1 MRIKAD
7 ESVNYR
13 FVKTL
18 RRMDIKITSI
28 AEDYTSMKDIEIAS
42 LSLNPPAVIITED
55 KDFGELVFKDKIEVI
70 AVVLLRYNQPD
81 ILIIQDRLVSL
92 LMNHL
97 LELNNTFTVIT
108 FNKTRIRR
116 L

>member
-1 MRIKAD
+1 MIIIAD
-7 ESVNYR
+7 ESVNYS

-18 RRMDIKITSI
+18 RRNGVPIVSI
-28 AEDYTSMKDIEIAS
+28 AEDYTSMKDVDIAT
-42 LSLNPPAVIITED
+42 LSLNPPAITITED
-55 KDFGELVFKDKIEVI
+55 KDFGEMVFKDKIEVI

-81 ILIIQDRLVSL
+81 IFIIEERLVSL
-92 LMNHL
+92 IMNYL
-97 LELNNTFTVIT
+97 PELNYTFTVIT

>member
-1 MRIKAD
+1 
-7 ESVNYR
+7 
-13 FVKTL
+13 
-18 RRMDIKITSI
+18 MDIKITSI

-81 ILIIQDRLVSL
+81 ILIIQGQACFITNESPAEAKQYF
-92 LMNHL
+92 HS
-97 LELNNTFTVIT
+97 NNF
-108 FNKTRIRR
+108 
-116 L
+116 